1 MMNWTII
8 KNDKEYQSALN
19 RLDVIFHPKSTK
31 EQDEFDLLVLLINQY
46 EEANFHIE
54 EADPIQ
60 VIKMKMDYLGL
71 NQTDMVKY
79 IGSKSTVSKIL
90 SYKSPLTLKHVWIL
104 SKILN
109 LPVQLLARPYNVEN
123 WNFMKKFGGLEFQQ
137 LTGV

>member
-1 MMNWTII
+1 VSWTII

-54 EADPIQ
+54 EAEPIQ

-71 NQTDMVKY
+71 NQADMVKY
-79 IGSKSTVSKIL
+79 IGSMSTVSNIL
-90 SYKSPLTLKHVWIL
+90 SHKSPLTLKRVWIL

-109 LPVQLLARPYNVEN
+109 LPVELLARPHKLVKYI
-123 WNFMKKFGGLEFQQ
+123 
-137 LTGV
+137 